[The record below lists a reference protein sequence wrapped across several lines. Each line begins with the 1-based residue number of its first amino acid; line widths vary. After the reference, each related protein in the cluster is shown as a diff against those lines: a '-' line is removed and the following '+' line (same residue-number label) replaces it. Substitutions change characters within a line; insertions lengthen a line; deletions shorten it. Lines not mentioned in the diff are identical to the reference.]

1 MKSGTAEV
9 EVLASNLVEVI
20 VGPIK
25 KELNIVGM
33 TVGSARRALREP
45 LTIPDE
51 ANPVVN
57 GRIVGPATRLE
68 RGDRLEFVLA
78 AGVKG

>member
-1 MKSGTAEV
+1 MQQ
-9 EVLASNLVEVI
+9 
-20 VGPIK
+20 
-25 KELNIVGM
+25 
-33 TVGSARRALREP
+33 REP